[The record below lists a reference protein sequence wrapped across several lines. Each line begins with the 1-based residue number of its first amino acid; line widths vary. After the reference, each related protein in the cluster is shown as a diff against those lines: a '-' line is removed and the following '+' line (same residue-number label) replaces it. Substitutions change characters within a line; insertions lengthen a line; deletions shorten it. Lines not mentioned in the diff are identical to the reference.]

1 MYIPL
6 LILSGLWALLNLV
19 LVLFLLFF
27 ERGAVYHRITWIL
40 ILIFLPVAGTVL
52 FVMFGGRFFTKP
64 PKLQKIMNLIAGD
77 LKQMTDAQDSFLQSR
92 QASLPYPLLREYYHF
107 IQMNLH
113 RNNSFLVTSDSAAI
127 QISGA
132 EHFAAL
138 EADLEG
144 AQASIHM
151 QYFIFHNDKTG
162 GKIMEILCRKAAS
175 GLEVKLIFDDF
186 GSIRTPHSFF
196 NRLVKAGGEVLPF
209 FPVRWRMPFFIN
221 FRNHRKI
228 AVIDGQIG
236 YLGGNNI
243 GDEYANQ
250 AAKPRFYW
258 RDTQLRLTGA
268 SVAVLRTLF
277 LVDWYGIAEWKN
289 RLPPSAKKRTV
300 SNYPTQLTAAG
311 RTLLNAG
318 KRSFGQLQNGGAIPT
333 QIIYSA
339 PDDVNRDKIKNAF
352 VKMISA
358 AKKYVYIQ
366 TPYFMPDEVFA
377 TALKI
382 AAYSGVDVRVMIPGT
397 WDKSYVKAASSG
409 FVRDML
415 REGVRFFHYPGFI
428 HAKSI
433 TVDDGISS
441 IGTVNIDS
449 RSFHLHFEVSAL
461 LYDKSIA
468 QQNRTIFLSDQKEC
482 AEARQDWY
490 DSRNPFVKAW
500 WGFCKLFSP
509 FM

>member
-1 MYIPL
+1 MA
-6 LILSGLWALLNLV
+6 GT
-19 LVLFLLFF
+19 LLF
-27 ERGAVYHRITWIL
+27 I
-40 ILIFLPVAGTVL
+40 
-52 FVMFGGRFFTKP
+52 MFGGRFFAKP
-64 PKLQKIMNLIAGD
+64 PRLHKIQELIARD
-77 LKQMTDAQDSFLQSR
+77 IKQLTDAQDSFLQSK
-92 QASLPYPLLREYYHF
+92 QESLPYPLLREYCHF
-107 IQMNLH
+107 ILMNLH
-113 RNNSFLVTSDSAAI
+113 RNGSFLVTSDSAAI

-138 EADLEG
+138 AADLEG
-144 AQASIHM
+144 AQKSIHM

-162 GKIMEILCRKAAS
+162 SKIMEILCRKARA
-175 GLEVKLIFDDF
+175 GLEVKLIFDDL
-186 GSIRTPHSFF
+186 GSIMTPHQFF
-196 NRLVKAGGEVLPF
+196 NQLVRAGGEVLPF
-209 FPVRWRMPFFIN
+209 FPVRWRMPFLIN

-228 AVIDGQIG
+228 TVIDEAVG

-250 AAKPRFYW
+250 SAKPRFYW
-258 RDTQLRLTGA
+258 RDTQLRLTGP
-268 SVAVLRTLF
+268 SVTVLRAFF

-289 RLPPSAKKRTV
+289 RLPPSKNKRAV
-300 SNYPTQLTAAG
+300 GNYPSELFSAG
-311 RTLLNAG
+311 GALLNAG
-318 KRSFGQLQNGGAIPT
+318 TRSFNQLCADGAIPT

-339 PDDVNRDKIKNAF
+339 PDDVNREKIKNSF
-352 VKMISA
+352 IKMISA
-358 AKKYVYIQ
+358 AKRYVYIQ

-377 TALKI
+377 SALKI
-382 AAYSGVDVRVMIPGT
+382 AAYSGVDVRVMIPGK
-397 WDKSYVKAASSG
+397 WDKSYVKAASFG
-409 FVRDML
+409 YVRDLL

-433 TVDDGISS
+433 TVDDDISS

-468 QQNRTIFLSDQKEC
+468 KQNRAIFLNDQKEC
-482 AEARQDWY
+482 QEARLAWY
-490 DSRNPFVKAW
+490 DSRNPFVKAQ